1 MLVQRAWLV
10 AVRGTAAPDRARP
23 GRISVMAADHVE
35 VQLAHDV
42 AQRADVDLLHPV
54 GALQGLAGAVE
65 LGAQLVL
72 LLAVQ
77 LDPLGD
83 PGQARYQ
90 YQPRESSG
98 S

>member
-1 MLVQRAWLV
+1 
-10 AVRGTAAPDRARP
+10 
-23 GRISVMAADHVE
+23 MAADHVE
-35 VQLAHDV
+35 MQLAHDV
-42 AQRADVDLLHPV
+42 AQRADVDLLHAV

-77 LDPLGD
+77 LDPLGH

-90 YQPRESSG
+90 HQPGESFVVHQPHLRQRSFG
-98 S
+98 HQHAIGGQA